1 MGQVSVDI
9 LSVLFTPPRPFR
21 TPYSGDHAD
30 AVLRLYYG
38 EVERKTNY
46 DVDENQV
53 TAYFPANTTVP
64 AILEFYGEIFGL
76 KFYKIEGQ
84 DADELS
90 PSGEG
95 SDLVWHP
102 DVMMYAVWDNQE
114 YMEKYQVT
122 DTGFRGYL
130 YLDLF
135 YREGVKSGGGGYMQ
149 PIQYGFQK
157 EDGSYFASSCSVILN
172 FQKSNDTIKPSLFKH
187 ADVSSVMHELGHT
200 MHNFL
205 SQTAFSRT
213 HGTAGV
219 PSDFL
224 EFPSQLMQ
232 NWARV
237 PQTLQRISKH
247 WSSFSSE
254 AASAWRSE
262 QQLDPT
268 SALPPATMSDDLI
281 AKVINSTQ
289 LLGGLDTLRQIWFA
303 LYDQNLS
310 QLTSSDEAK
319 SLDVTILY
327 NTLGR
332 NVTMIPDPS
341 DLPSTTPQGDNDNNN
356 NTNDPNKWGHG
367 ESTFSNIQ
375 DRYAG
380 TYYAYQWCLV
390 YAEDVFYS
398 AFVDDPFSS
407 EVGMRFRTQVLQPG
421 GARDLK
427 RILEEFLGR
436 EGLDLRGY
444 ERYLGIG
451 S

>member
-9 LSVLFTPPRPFR
+9 LSVLFTPPWPFR
-21 TPYSGDHAD
+21 TPCSGDHAD
-30 AVLRLYYG
+30 AVRRLYYG

-53 TAYFPANTTVP
+53 TAYFPANTTGP

-90 PSGEG
+90 PSGKG

-114 YMEKYQVT
+114 YMEKYKVT

-237 PQTLQRISKH
+237 PQTLQRISNH
-247 WSSFSSE
+247 WSSFSPE

-341 DLPSTTPQGDNDNNN
+341 DLPSTSGSDNNN
-356 NTNDPNKWGHG
+356 EINNNDPNKWGHG